1 MEAKYNFKR
10 IEKKYLITSDQYEAF
25 MMEVHQHLKDD
36 TYTAFTVNNI
46 YYDTD
51 DDYLIRRSIS
61 KPLYKEKLRLRG
73 YNDVAN
79 NEAFLEIKKKYNK
92 VVYKRRVNVNINE
105 LGDDLN
111 LSQSDNQIS
120 KELEFFIDRYDPKP
134 KYYLGYKRQAFV
146 GVNESDLRITI
157 DNDITY
163 RFDDLNLKSGLY
175 GKKLLNE
182 DQLIMEIKTDK
193 AMPLWLVKA
202 LNDNKIY
209 PTSYSKVGNVY
220 TKELIESRG

>member
-1 MEAKYNFKR
+1 MKAQYNFKR
-10 IEKKYLITSDQYEAF
+10 IEKKYLITTYQYEAF
-25 MMEVHQHLKDD
+25 MMEVNQHLKDD
-36 TYTAFTVNNI
+36 AYTSFTVNNI
-46 YYDTD
+46 YFDTD

-73 YNDVAN
+73 YNDV
-79 NEAFLEIKKKYNK
+79 EDDQAFLEIKKKYNK

-105 LGDDLN
+105 LGDDLD
-111 LSQSDNQIS
+111 LSQSENQIS

-134 KYYLGYKRQAFV
+134 KYYLGYKRQAYV
-146 GVNESDLRITI
+146 GVNEPGLRITI

-175 GKKLLNE
+175 GKKLLDE